1 MHVSCSEWVT
11 KLVSTI
17 TVWGTAAAAPPPFR
31 PSDPALCGSCPL
43 VTPYY
48 CRLGDLLY
56 IICVVSF
63 VLIIVH
69 VQCES
74 KKIPPPRFS
83 AIFPKR
89 LGIFNQFLHTYYV
102 IISTL
107 DYKFLFIYLQL
118 WQSYVILSATT

>member
-1 MHVSCSEWVT
+1 MVHRLHPIHMILDDLERS
-11 KLVSTI
+11 
-17 TVWGTAAAAPPPFR
+17 

-69 VQCES
+69 VYVYL
-74 KKIPPPRFS
+74 KLFM
-83 AIFPKR
+83 F
-89 LGIFNQFLHTYYV
+89 FDFFL
-102 IISTL
+102 
-107 DYKFLFIYLQL
+107 
-118 WQSYVILSATT
+118 